1 MQSMPMPGATPP
13 DPTLS
18 FAAPA
23 AGAHA
28 LDAAEVEHFRRR
40 GWVGR
45 YPLLT
50 TADVAQVHRV
60 RDQVVD
66 GFTLPEQLARATQPD
81 AFERRPWFKSMH
93 AHVPLFHDIARHP
106 AIVGRVASLLGPD
119 VMVWGLVT
127 IRSWPGKLHRW
138 HVDVEN
144 LRWPGVN
151 AYIGLTDIDERST
164 LKVVEGTHRIG
175 RPPQAFGVDK
185 DDGVALAA
193 ARQQVPDSRVT
204 TVPLSPGE
212 FSLFDGLLWHGSHN
226 TGERERLAMIVHY
239 ARPDADVRVPLN
251 FDEPIRWHPTRP
263 PCVMVSGQD
272 RHGINRQVGRPG
284 AAA

>member
-1 MQSMPMPGATPP
+1 MRPMPTAGAPAP
-13 DPTLS
+13 ALQ
-18 FAAPA
+18 FAAGS

-28 LDAAEVEHFRRR
+28 LGMQEVEHFRRT

-50 TADVAQVHRV
+50 AEDVSRVHRV

-93 AHVPLFHDIARHP
+93 AHVPLFHDIASHP

-119 VMVWGLVT
+119 VMVWGQVT
-127 IRSWPGKLHRW
+127 IRSWPGKQHRW

-151 AYIGLTDIDERST
+151 AYIGLTNMDGHSA

-185 DDGVALAA
+185 DDAVALAE
-193 ARQQVPDSRVT
+193 ARKQVPDSRIAA
-204 TVPLSPGE
+204 VPITPGE
-212 FSLFDGLLWHGSHN
+212 FFLFDGLLWHGSHN
-226 TGERERLAMIVHY
+226 TGGLERLAMIVHY

-251 FDEPIRWHPTRP
+251 FDEPIQWHPTRP
-263 PCVMVSGQD
+263 PCALVSGED
-272 RHGINRQVGRPG
+272 RHGVNRLVGRPG
-284 AAA
+284 TAP